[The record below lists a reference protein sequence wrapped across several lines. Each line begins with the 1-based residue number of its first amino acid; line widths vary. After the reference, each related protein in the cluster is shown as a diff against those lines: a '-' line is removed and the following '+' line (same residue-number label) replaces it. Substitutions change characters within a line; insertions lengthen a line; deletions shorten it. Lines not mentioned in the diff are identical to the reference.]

1 MSRETFW
8 GTNYGHGWYE
18 KLYTKPWW
26 LNGNWHADF
35 PLGACQ
41 LSPRRFSVL
50 HIYFGY
56 NYVNRFIVEIVF
68 VLEGKGFV
76 MKSDNSNEPIT
87 LGILKKE
94 KSSKPAFVLICFM
107 LLLGTCF
114 GLPYIKD
121 YINNNNN
128 SFSIW
133 VRGLLNNFTSDNEPA
148 PSPVAPSDDKN
159 VLSKSSTISYQG
171 IKLTNFSLE
180 GTKISFDMS
189 SNTDFN
195 LDEHKL
201 FLEIYGTKDLLTRVK
216 LTGSVNAD
224 VRSVTNNLYKLTVN
238 SGELYYGKIVNL
250 SLDDYPIVSGISS
263 LMCTLNNRTITY
275 SFEEDIL
282 KSVHDNVTNN
292 DTSDIDAYMALL
304 GKYQELSNRLVSN
317 GLVSTTEET
326 DSGFV
331 FNADVPL
338 GENIRETLGEDYDY
352 NYFYMNAPL
361 KEVSYDMLTKG
372 FDCKWI

>member
-1 MSRETFW
+1 
-8 GTNYGHGWYE
+8 
-18 KLYTKPWW
+18 
-26 LNGNWHADF
+26 
-35 PLGACQ
+35 
-41 LSPRRFSVL
+41 
-50 HIYFGY
+50 
-56 NYVNRFIVEIVF
+56 
-68 VLEGKGFV
+68 
-76 MKSDNSNEPIT
+76 
-87 LGILKKE
+87 
-94 KSSKPAFVLICFM
+94 M

-133 VRGLLNNFTSDNEPA
+133 VRGLLNNFTNDNEPT
-148 PSPVAPSDDKN
+148 PSPDTPSDDKN

-201 FLEIYGTKDLLTRVK
+201 FLEVYGTKDLLTRVK
-216 LTGSVNAD
+216 LTGNINKD

-282 KSVHDNVTNN
+282 KSIHDNVTNN

-326 DSGFV
+326 DSGFA

-338 GENIRETLGEDYDY
+338 SENIRETLGEDYDY

-372 FDCKWI
+372 FDCK

>member
-1 MSRETFW
+1 
-8 GTNYGHGWYE
+8 
-18 KLYTKPWW
+18 
-26 LNGNWHADF
+26 
-35 PLGACQ
+35 
-41 LSPRRFSVL
+41 
-50 HIYFGY
+50 
-56 NYVNRFIVEIVF
+56 
-68 VLEGKGFV
+68 

-128 SFSIW
+128 SFSVW
-133 VRGLLNNFTSDNEPA
+133 VREILNSFTSADEPTV
-148 PSPVAPSDDKN
+148 SPDTPSDDRS
-159 VLSKSSTISYQG
+159 VLSKSSTISYQS

-180 GTKISFDMS
+180 GTTISFDMS

-201 FLEIYGTKDLLTRVK
+201 FLEVYGTKDLLTRVK
-216 LTGSVNAD
+216 LTGSANKD
-224 VRSVTNNLYKLTVN
+224 VRSITSSLYKLTVN
-238 SGELYYGKIVNL
+238 SGELYYGKVVNL
-250 SLDDYPIVSGISS
+250 SLDDYPSVSGISS
-263 LMCTLNNRTITY
+263 LICTLDSRNYTY
-275 SFEEDIL
+275 SFEGDVL
-282 KSVHDNVTNN
+282 KKVHSMVTYN
-292 DTSDIDAYMALL
+292 DTSDIDKYMASLNEY
-304 GKYQELSNRLVSN
+304 KELSSRLVSK

-326 DSGFV
+326 DSGFA
-331 FNADVPL
+331 FNADVTL
-338 GENIRETLGEDYDY
+338 SENIRDTLGDDYDY

-372 FDCKWI
+372 FDCK

>member
-1 MSRETFW
+1 
-8 GTNYGHGWYE
+8 
-18 KLYTKPWW
+18 
-26 LNGNWHADF
+26 
-35 PLGACQ
+35 
-41 LSPRRFSVL
+41 
-50 HIYFGY
+50 
-56 NYVNRFIVEIVF
+56 
-68 VLEGKGFV
+68 
-76 MKSDNSNEPIT
+76 
-87 LGILKKE
+87 
-94 KSSKPAFVLICFM
+94 M

-133 VRGLLNNFTSDNEPA
+133 VRGLLNNFTSDNEPV
-148 PSPVAPSDDKN
+148 PSPVVPSDDKN

-216 LTGSVNAD
+216 LTGKVNKD
-224 VRSVTNNLYKLTVN
+224 FRSVTNNLYKLTVN

-326 DSGFV
+326 DSGFA

-338 GENIRETLGEDYDY
+338 SENIRETLGEDYDY

-372 FDCKWI
+372 FDCK

>member
-1 MSRETFW
+1 
-8 GTNYGHGWYE
+8 
-18 KLYTKPWW
+18 
-26 LNGNWHADF
+26 
-35 PLGACQ
+35 
-41 LSPRRFSVL
+41 
-50 HIYFGY
+50 
-56 NYVNRFIVEIVF
+56 
-68 VLEGKGFV
+68 

-87 LGILKKE
+87 LGLLKKE

-107 LLLGTCF
+107 RLLGTCF
-114 GLPYIKD
+114 GLPYIKE

-133 VRGLLNNFTSDNEPA
+133 VRELLNNFTSDNEPA
-148 PSPVAPSDDKN
+148 PSPIAPSDDKN

-201 FLEIYGTKDLLTRVK
+201 FLEVYGSKDLLTRVK
-216 LTGSVNAD
+216 LTGNVNAD

-263 LMCTLNNRTITY
+263 LMCTLNNRTLTY
-275 SFEEDIL
+275 TFDGDTL

-292 DTSDIDAYMALL
+292 DTSDIDAYMALF
-304 GKYQELSNRLVSN
+304 GEYQELSNRLVSS

-326 DSGFV
+326 NSGFA
-331 FNADVPL
+331 FNADITL
-338 GENIRETLGEDYDY
+338 NENIRETLGEDYDY

-372 FDCKWI
+372 FDCK

>member
-1 MSRETFW
+1 
-8 GTNYGHGWYE
+8 
-18 KLYTKPWW
+18 
-26 LNGNWHADF
+26 
-35 PLGACQ
+35 
-41 LSPRRFSVL
+41 
-50 HIYFGY
+50 
-56 NYVNRFIVEIVF
+56 
-68 VLEGKGFV
+68 
-76 MKSDNSNEPIT
+76 MKSDNNEPIT

-94 KSSKPAFVLICFM
+94 KSSKPAFVMISFM

-128 SFSIW
+128 SFSVW
-133 VRGLLNNFTSDNEPA
+133 VREVLNGFTGDDEPT
-148 PSPVAPSDDKN
+148 PSPDTPTEDKN
-159 VLSKSSTISYQG
+159 VLSKTTTIAYQD
-171 IKLTNFSLE
+171 IKLTNFNLE
-180 GTKISFDMS
+180 GIKISFDMS

-216 LTGSVNAD
+216 LTGNVNAE

-275 SFEEDIL
+275 TFEEDIL

-304 GKYQELSNRLVSN
+304 GEYQELSNRLVSN

-326 DSGFV
+326 DSGFD
-331 FNADVPL
+331 FNADVTL
-338 GENIRETLGEDYDY
+338 GENIRETLGDDYDY
-352 NYFYMNAPL
+352 NYFYMDAPL

-372 FDCKWI
+372 FDCK

>member
-1 MSRETFW
+1 
-8 GTNYGHGWYE
+8 
-18 KLYTKPWW
+18 
-26 LNGNWHADF
+26 
-35 PLGACQ
+35 
-41 LSPRRFSVL
+41 
-50 HIYFGY
+50 
-56 NYVNRFIVEIVF
+56 
-68 VLEGKGFV
+68 
-76 MKSDNSNEPIT
+76 
-87 LGILKKE
+87 
-94 KSSKPAFVLICFM
+94 M

-148 PSPVAPSDDKN
+148 PSPDTPSDDKN

-201 FLEIYGTKDLLTRVK
+201 FLEVYGTKDLLTRVK
-216 LTGSVNAD
+216 LTGNVNAD

-275 SFEEDIL
+275 SFDGDIL

-326 DSGFV
+326 DSGFA

-338 GENIRETLGEDYDY
+338 SENIRETLGEDYDY

-372 FDCKWI
+372 FDCK

>member
-1 MSRETFW
+1 ME
-8 GTNYGHGWYE
+8 
-18 KLYTKPWW
+18 
-26 LNGNWHADF
+26 
-35 PLGACQ
+35 
-41 LSPRRFSVL
+41 
-50 HIYFGY
+50 
-56 NYVNRFIVEIVF
+56 
-68 VLEGKGFV
+68 
-76 MKSDNSNEPIT
+76 SDNSNEPIT
-87 LGILKKE
+87 LGILITD

-133 VRGLLNNFTSDNEPA
+133 VRGLLNNFTSDNELA
-148 PSPVAPSDDKN
+148 PSPIAPSDDKN

-201 FLEIYGTKDLLTRVK
+201 FLEVYGSKDLLTRVK
-216 LTGSVNAD
+216 LTGNVNAD

-263 LMCTLNNRTITY
+263 LMCTLNNRTLTY
-275 SFEEDIL
+275 TFDGDTL

-292 DTSDIDAYMALL
+292 DTSDIDAYMALF
-304 GKYQELSNRLVSN
+304 GEYQELSNRLVSS

-326 DSGFV
+326 NSGFA
-331 FNADVPL
+331 FNADITL
-338 GENIRETLGEDYDY
+338 NENIRETLGEDYDY

-372 FDCKWI
+372 FDCK

>member
-1 MSRETFW
+1 
-8 GTNYGHGWYE
+8 
-18 KLYTKPWW
+18 
-26 LNGNWHADF
+26 
-35 PLGACQ
+35 
-41 LSPRRFSVL
+41 
-50 HIYFGY
+50 
-56 NYVNRFIVEIVF
+56 
-68 VLEGKGFV
+68 

-148 PSPVAPSDDKN
+148 PSPIAPSDDKN

-216 LTGSVNAD
+216 LTGNVNAD

-250 SLDDYPIVSGISS
+250 SLDDYPIISGISS

-326 DSGFV
+326 DSGFA

-338 GENIRETLGEDYDY
+338 SENIRETLGEDYDY

-372 FDCKWI
+372 FDCK

>member
-1 MSRETFW
+1 
-8 GTNYGHGWYE
+8 
-18 KLYTKPWW
+18 
-26 LNGNWHADF
+26 
-35 PLGACQ
+35 
-41 LSPRRFSVL
+41 
-50 HIYFGY
+50 
-56 NYVNRFIVEIVF
+56 
-68 VLEGKGFV
+68 

-94 KSSKPAFVLICFM
+94 KSSKPVFVLICFM

-133 VRGLLNNFTSDNEPA
+133 VRGLLNNFTSDNEPV
-148 PSPVAPSDDKN
+148 PSPIAPSDDKN

-171 IKLTNFSLE
+171 IKLTDFSLE

-216 LTGSVNAD
+216 LTGNVNAD

-282 KSVHDNVTNN
+282 KSVHDNVMNN

-326 DSGFV
+326 DSGFA

-338 GENIRETLGEDYDY
+338 SENIRETLGEDYDY

-372 FDCKWI
+372 FDCK

>member
-1 MSRETFW
+1 
-8 GTNYGHGWYE
+8 
-18 KLYTKPWW
+18 
-26 LNGNWHADF
+26 
-35 PLGACQ
+35 
-41 LSPRRFSVL
+41 
-50 HIYFGY
+50 
-56 NYVNRFIVEIVF
+56 
-68 VLEGKGFV
+68 
-76 MKSDNSNEPIT
+76 MKSDHSREHIT
-87 LGILKKE
+87 LGILKQE

-133 VRGLLNNFTSDNEPA
+133 VRGILNNFTSDNEPA

-201 FLEIYGTKDLLTRVK
+201 FLEVYGSKDLLTRVK
-216 LTGSVNAD
+216 LTGNVNAD

-263 LMCTLNNRTITY
+263 LMCTLNNRTLTY
-275 SFEEDIL
+275 TFDGDIL

-292 DTSDIDAYMALL
+292 DTSDIDAYMALF
-304 GKYQELSNRLVSN
+304 GEYQELSNRLVNN

-326 DSGFV
+326 NSGFA
-331 FNADVPL
+331 FNADITL
-338 GENIRETLGEDYDY
+338 NKNIRETLGEDYDY

-372 FDCKWI
+372 FDCK

>member
-1 MSRETFW
+1 
-8 GTNYGHGWYE
+8 
-18 KLYTKPWW
+18 
-26 LNGNWHADF
+26 
-35 PLGACQ
+35 
-41 LSPRRFSVL
+41 
-50 HIYFGY
+50 
-56 NYVNRFIVEIVF
+56 
-68 VLEGKGFV
+68 
-76 MKSDNSNEPIT
+76 MKSDNNEPIT

-94 KSSKPAFVLICFM
+94 KSSKPAFVMISFM

-128 SFSIW
+128 SFSVW
-133 VRGLLNNFTSDNEPA
+133 VREILNSFTGDNEPT
-148 PSPVAPSDDKN
+148 PSPDTPTEDKN
-159 VLSKSSTISYQG
+159 VLSKTTTIAYQD
-171 IKLTNFSLE
+171 IKLTNFNLE

-216 LTGSVNAD
+216 LTGNVNAE

-275 SFEEDIL
+275 TFEEDIL

-304 GKYQELSNRLVSN
+304 GEYQELSNRLVSN

-326 DSGFV
+326 DSGFD
-331 FNADVPL
+331 FNADVTL
-338 GENIRETLGEDYDY
+338 GENIRETLGDDYDY
-352 NYFYMNAPL
+352 NYFYMDAPL

-372 FDCKWI
+372 FDCK

>member
-1 MSRETFW
+1 
-8 GTNYGHGWYE
+8 
-18 KLYTKPWW
+18 
-26 LNGNWHADF
+26 
-35 PLGACQ
+35 
-41 LSPRRFSVL
+41 
-50 HIYFGY
+50 
-56 NYVNRFIVEIVF
+56 
-68 VLEGKGFV
+68 

-133 VRGLLNNFTSDNEPA
+133 VRGILNNFTSDNEPA
-148 PSPVAPSDDKN
+148 PSPVAPSDDRN

-201 FLEIYGTKDLLTRVK
+201 FLEVYGSKDLLTRVK
-216 LTGSVNAD
+216 LTGNVNAD

-250 SLDDYPIVSGISS
+250 SL
-263 LMCTLNNRTITY
+263 MCTLNNRTLTY
-275 SFEEDIL
+275 TFDGDTL

-292 DTSDIDAYMALL
+292 DTSDIDAYMALF
-304 GKYQELSNRLVSN
+304 GEYQELSNRLVNN

-326 DSGFV
+326 NSGFA
-331 FNADVPL
+331 FNADITL
-338 GENIRETLGEDYDY
+338 NENIRETLGEDYDY

-372 FDCKWI
+372 FDCK

>member
-1 MSRETFW
+1 
-8 GTNYGHGWYE
+8 
-18 KLYTKPWW
+18 
-26 LNGNWHADF
+26 
-35 PLGACQ
+35 
-41 LSPRRFSVL
+41 
-50 HIYFGY
+50 
-56 NYVNRFIVEIVF
+56 
-68 VLEGKGFV
+68 

-94 KSSKPAFVLICFM
+94 KSSKPAFVFICFM

-201 FLEIYGTKDLLTRVK
+201 FLEVYGTKDLLTRVK
-216 LTGSVNAD
+216 LTGNVNKD

-292 DTSDIDAYMALL
+292 DTSDIEAYMNSFNR
-304 GKYQELSNRLVSN
+304 YQELSNRLVSN
-317 GLVSTTEET
+317 GLVSATEET
-326 DSGFV
+326 DSGFA
-331 FNADVPL
+331 FNADITL
-338 GENIRETLGEDYDY
+338 NENIRETLGEDYDY

-372 FDCKWI
+372 FDCK

>member
-1 MSRETFW
+1 
-8 GTNYGHGWYE
+8 
-18 KLYTKPWW
+18 
-26 LNGNWHADF
+26 
-35 PLGACQ
+35 
-41 LSPRRFSVL
+41 
-50 HIYFGY
+50 
-56 NYVNRFIVEIVF
+56 
-68 VLEGKGFV
+68 

-148 PSPVAPSDDKN
+148 PSPVVPSDDKN

-180 GTKISFDMS
+180 GTKISFDIS

-216 LTGSVNAD
+216 LTGNVNAD

-326 DSGFV
+326 DSGFA

-338 GENIRETLGEDYDY
+338 SENIRETLGED
-352 NYFYMNAPL
+352 
-361 KEVSYDMLTKG
+361 
-372 FDCKWI
+372 